1 MFEPNTAFTSFLPTV
16 ILIFYWQLKN
26 LSRNSIEIVLKYI
39 FQIIMVGLVYKIGI
53 LDNNLKYQVGVL

>member
-53 LDNNLKYQVGVL
+53 CTK